1 MRIYDLSEGAGKYRI
16 IYLDPPWQYQ
26 DTTCQGA
33 AALQYSTMS
42 LDDLKKLR
50 IPELAHPE
58 GAFFWIW
65 STFPKIRDQVP
76 HELIGHW
83 GLRWVGEVV
92 WQKCRIGPG
101 RWLRSQAEVL
111 ILAVSGKPERTA
123 AMRRQGNI
131 FKAPDLPE
139 VVESPRIN
147 RHSEKPQEFRTLVES
162 LSPGPRIELFA
173 RTAAPGW
180 DVWGDQAP
188 SPSADL
194 RVSDVSQL
202 PIDPVDV
209 DGVVL
214 VEPDDVSV
222 P

>member
-1 MRIYDLSEGAGKYRI
+1 VRLSTLEEGAGRFKT
-16 IYLDPPWQYQ
+16 IYLDPPWSYH
-26 DTTCQGA
+26 DSTCTGA
-33 AALQYSTMS
+33 AAKQYPTMS
-42 LDDLKKLR
+42 LDELKKLR
-50 IPELAHPE
+50 VPELAAE
-58 GAFFWIW
+58 DGACFWCW
-65 STFPKIRDQVP
+65 ATWPKIRDRIP
-76 HELIGHW
+76 HELLDHW
-83 GLRWVGEVV
+83 GLRWVGEIV
-92 WQKCRIGPG
+92 WDKKRIGPG

-139 VVESPRIN
+139 VIESPRIN

-188 SPSADL
+188 SPPADL

-214 VEPDDVSV
+214 VEPDDVSI